1 MNRRQTALLPSYFG
15 SEVVHDRIGYAPP
28 YSRPLGRSR
37 LNRRVNSMK
46 PLFEKPSPIASA
58 EPVACEIVR
67 GKDFGCVLH
76 YHPEC
81 EITLVLKG
89 GTTRRV
95 GDHVS
100 PLLPG
105 DLVFLGPNVPHDF
118 RNEPLPG
125 KPPTPVEAIVVQFL
139 PNLPGLE
146 EWQHRSSM
154 QPTHRLFQRAAQ
166 GIEVTGNTRIAAAH
180 ILQQML
186 HVHGMK
192 RLILLMQL
200 LDLLANTDEVNEIS
214 PTPMPQAQTVSA
226 DRISR
231 ACEHIQAHLA
241 EPIYVADLAAMVGLG
256 RSAFSRLF
264 KRSTG
269 RSVPKYVNEM
279 RIDRACQL
287 LVETDLTVSQIAYDC
302 GFISPAHFQRQFRE
316 HQACTPLAFRQKMSL
331 SC

>member
-1 MNRRQTALLPSYFG
+1 
-15 SEVVHDRIGYAPP
+15 
-28 YSRPLGRSR
+28 
-37 LNRRVNSMK
+37 
-46 PLFEKPSPIASA
+46 
-58 EPVACEIVR
+58 
-67 GKDFGCVLH
+67 
-76 YHPEC
+76 
-81 EITLVLKG
+81 
-89 GTTRRV
+89 
-95 GDHVS
+95 
-100 PLLPG
+100 
-105 DLVFLGPNVPHDF
+105 
-118 RNEPLPG
+118 
-125 KPPTPVEAIVVQFL
+125 
-139 PNLPGLE
+139 
-146 EWQHRSSM
+146 
-154 QPTHRLFQRAAQ
+154 
-166 GIEVTGNTRIAAAH
+166 
-180 ILQQML
+180 
-186 HVHGMK
+186 
-192 RLILLMQL
+192 
-200 LDLLANTDEVNEIS
+200 
-214 PTPMPQAQTVSA
+214 MPQAQTVTA